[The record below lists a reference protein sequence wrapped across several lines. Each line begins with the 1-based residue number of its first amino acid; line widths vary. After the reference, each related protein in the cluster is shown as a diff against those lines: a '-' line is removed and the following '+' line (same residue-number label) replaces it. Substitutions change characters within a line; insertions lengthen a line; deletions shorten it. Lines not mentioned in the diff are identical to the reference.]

1 MLHKKNK
8 QMNFNFQTY
17 FTEALHGITSGA
29 ELYASLET
37 ASPTSIR
44 SNSNKIPKALPL
56 PQVAWCEQGYYLPQ
70 RPKFTLDPAFHAG
83 AYYVQEASSMFL
95 EQIVK
100 PLATRP
106 LKVLDLCAAP
116 GGKSTHLISLMQRGS
131 VLVANEVIQS
141 RAQIVSENLIKWG
154 KSNCVV
160 TNNDPKDFGFL
171 EGFFDIVV
179 VDAPCSGEGMFRKDP
194 QAKEEWSEANVELC
208 SRRQTRILHDIWN
221 SVAPGGT
228 LIYSTCTF
236 NTKENE
242 EVVSQFLQQTDAVCK
257 HIPLQLEWGVV
268 EKQHKGAV
276 CYRFFPHKV
285 KGEGFCVSIIQKL
298 SGEEFEAPRKQT
310 PSKAIT
316 IVSEKNK
323 LHYSN
328 LISDESV
335 VYERQPGII
344 WSFSKNYRKFLLDMF
359 SHCKVIHAGI
369 PLVESIGH
377 KLNPLPGLAF
387 ASSFNQNI
395 LPQHEVDLPT
405 AIRYFKKEAL
415 SIENLPSKGW
425 IHLKYKNISI
435 GFVKNIGNR
444 ANNPYPAAWAIK
456 MNIQPDLLWS
466 IVDL

>member
-1 MLHKKNK
+1 
-8 QMNFNFQTY
+8 MNLNLQLY
-17 FTEALHGITSGA
+17 FTNELHGITSGE
-29 ELYASLET
+29 ELYNSLQTE
-37 ASPTSIR
+37 SPTSIR
-44 SNSNKIPKALPL
+44 INPNKITKQLPL
-56 PQVAWCEQGYYLPQ
+56 PHVAWCEQGYYLPQ

-106 LKVLDLCAAP
+106 LKVFDVCAAP
-116 GGKSTHLISLMQRGS
+116 GGKSTQLISLMQRGS

-141 RAQIVSENLIKWG
+141 RAQILSENLIKWG

-194 QAKEEWSEANVELC
+194 QAINEWSEANVDLC
-208 SRRQTRILHDIWN
+208 SKRQTRILHDIWN
-221 SVAPGGT
+221 CVTPGGT

-236 NTKENE
+236 NQKENE
-242 EVVSQFLQQTDAVCK
+242 DVVANFLQQTGAKCRK
-257 HIPLQLEWGVV
+257 ISLQPEWNIV
-268 EKQHKGAV
+268 EHEKNGAV

-285 KGEGFCVSIIQKL
+285 QGEGFSISVIQKYD
-298 SGEEFEAPRKQT
+298 GKEFEPPRKQVQ
-310 PSKAIT
+310 SRNIT
-316 IVSEKNK
+316 IIPHKNR

-328 LISDESV
+328 LIANYESV
-335 VYERQPGII
+335 VYERKPGVI
-344 WSFSKNYRKFLLDMF
+344 WSFSKDYRKFLLDVF
-359 SHCKVIHAGI
+359 AHCKVVHAGI
-369 PLVESIGH
+369 PLVETIGH

-387 ASSFNQNI
+387 ASSFNQTI
-395 LPQHEVDLPT
+395 LPQYEIDLLI

-415 SIENLPSKGW
+415 VLENLPAKGW
-425 IHLKYKNISI
+425 IHLIYNGISI

-456 MNIQPDLLWS
+456 MNIQPELLWS
-466 IVDL
+466 ITELY

>member
-1 MLHKKNK
+1 
-8 QMNFNFQTY
+8 MNPNLQPY
-17 FTEALHGITSGA
+17 FTTELQGITSGE
-29 ELYASLET
+29 ELFASLQT

-44 SNSNKIPKALPL
+44 VNPNKITRALPL
-56 PQVAWCEQGYYLPQ
+56 EQVAWCEQGYYLPQ
-70 RPKFTLDPAFHAG
+70 RPKFTLDPVFHAG

-116 GGKSTHLISLMQRGS
+116 GGKSTQLISLMQRGS

-141 RAQIVSENLIKWG
+141 RAQILSENLIKWG

-171 EGFFDIVV
+171 EGFFDIVA

-194 QAKEEWSEANVELC
+194 AAIGEWSEANVDLC
-208 SRRQTRILHDIWN
+208 SKRQTRILHDIWN
-221 SVAPGGT
+221 CVAPGGT

-236 NTKENE
+236 NQKENE
-242 EVVSQFLQQTDAVCK
+242 DVVANFLQQTGAECK
-257 HIPLQLEWGVV
+257 HIPLQKEWNVV
-268 EKQHKGAV
+268 EHEKNGAV
-276 CYRFFPHKV
+276 CYRFFPHKLQ
-285 KGEGFCVSIIQKL
+285 GEGFCVSVIQKL
-298 SGEEFEAPRKQT
+298 AGKEFTAPRRAPQFH
-310 PSKAIT
+310 SIQ
-316 IVSEKNK
+316 IIEQKNR

-328 LISDESV
+328 LITDESI
-335 VYERQPGII
+335 VYERGKGVM

-359 SHCKVIHAGI
+359 VHCRIVHAGI
-369 PLVESIGH
+369 PLVETIGH

-387 ASSFNQNI
+387 ASSFNQTI
-395 LPQHEVDLPT
+395 LPKYEVDLPT
-405 AIRYFKKEAL
+405 ALRYFKKEAL
-415 SIENLPSKGW
+415 ILENLPSKGW
-425 IHLKYKNISI
+425 IHLVYKGISI

-456 MNIQPDLLWS
+456 MNLLGELMWS
-466 IVDL
+466 VVE